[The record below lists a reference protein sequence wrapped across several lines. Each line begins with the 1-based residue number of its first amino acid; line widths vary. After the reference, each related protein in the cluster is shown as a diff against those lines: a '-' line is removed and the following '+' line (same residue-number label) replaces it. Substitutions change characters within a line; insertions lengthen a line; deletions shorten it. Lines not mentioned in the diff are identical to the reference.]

1 MIADVRSEAVPST
14 RLANRF
20 GKTKSSLLA
29 IFDRKR
35 REPLIWFGIAVAA
48 WFWAVWDRHSLVEQL
63 TRRREV
69 VVIDSLGTYYVSPV
83 VDIQH
88 AKELHAWQTK
98 LACKALF
105 ERNPDG
111 LDNPELFKQLF
122 LKDAAK
128 AAQAVIDKT
137 EPEFQAKSLHQM
149 VETDPPEVLST
160 RDDAYYTSV
169 NVQLIR
175 VGSYQGEQITEVMHY
190 RVNFKFVPNPDLTRN
205 GRFPTAVAAFQVE
218 RIEKS

>member
-1 MIADVRSEAVPST
+1 MIANVRSEAVSST
-14 RLANRF
+14 KLANGC

-48 WFWAVWDRHSLVEQL
+48 WVWAVLDRHSLVEQL

-69 VVIDSLGTYYVSPV
+69 VVIDSQGTYYVTPD
-83 VDIQH
+83 VDTQH

-128 AAQAVIDKT
+128 TAQVVIDKT
-137 EPEFQAKSLHQM
+137 EPEFQAK
-149 VETDPPEVLST
+149 VAPP
-160 RDDAYYTSV
+160 
-169 NVQLIR
+169 
-175 VGSYQGEQITEVMHY
+175 
-190 RVNFKFVPNPDLTRN
+190 N
-205 GRFPTAVAAFQVE
+205 GRD
-218 RIEKS
+218 